1 MLASPVLTLVFV
13 RYLVEMSNEKLNVEL
28 RSVWKYLGILSA
40 KVLIIAVEVGR
51 SHLTGYGVTGELGV
65 LIEQQGKNF

>member
-40 KVLIIAVEVGR
+40 KVLIIAVEVG
-51 SHLTGYGVTGELGV
+51 
-65 LIEQQGKNF
+65 